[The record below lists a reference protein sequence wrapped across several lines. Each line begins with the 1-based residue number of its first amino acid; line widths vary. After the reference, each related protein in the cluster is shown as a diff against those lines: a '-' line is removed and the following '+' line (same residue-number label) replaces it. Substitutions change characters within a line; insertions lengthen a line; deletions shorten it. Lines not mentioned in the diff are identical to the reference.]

1 MLYNPT
7 LFLAAYPLVLPM
19 AFKLGAVSP
28 NPAAAIAV
36 LRMKVRLFMPLVVF
50 IVLMVYVLPRDTTIP
65 ITSDGVSLMKC

>member
-7 LFLAAYPLVLPM
+7 LFLAANPFVLPM

-36 LRMKVRLFMPLVVF
+36 LRMKVRLFMLLVVF
-50 IVLMVYVLPRDTTIP
+50 IVLMV
-65 ITSDGVSLMKC
+65 